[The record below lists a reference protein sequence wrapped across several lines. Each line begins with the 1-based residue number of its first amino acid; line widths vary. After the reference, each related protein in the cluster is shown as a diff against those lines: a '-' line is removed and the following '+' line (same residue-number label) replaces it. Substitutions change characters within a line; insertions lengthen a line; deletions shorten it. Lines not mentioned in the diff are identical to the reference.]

1 MSKIKVNLTSGSV
14 FEKPLVTCFQ
24 GTSANYV
31 VFDNEMNGSMGL
43 PIICISKLNGNR
55 LEKIF
60 DQSEWASVKENLKSI
75 ISGTPL
81 VYLEVPENLNAQDD
95 FFTQLT
101 LPVASFD
108 VLKSSYNPPKPEPEV
123 MPTPQPEVAPVA
135 QNPAPEDIETP
146 APAVMEEP
154 ISFGGMNTVNPASSI
169 PNMGGTMINNNIAAN
184 SAPQMMGTNDIF
196 GQTNTMASNDM
207 TQINNPMLNTNM
219 QMPPMNNT
227 VSNVNNSI
235 PANNN
240 VSNINYTDLKETF
253 MKSCENMFDA
263 LVKRFE
269 NK

>member
-1 MSKIKVNLTSGSV
+1 MSKIRVNLTSGNV

-60 DQSEWASVKENLKSI
+60 DQSEWASVKENLS
-75 ISGTPL
+75 
-81 VYLEVPENLNAQDD
+81 AQDD

-108 VLKSSYNPPKPEPEV
+108 VLKRSYNPPKPEPEV
-123 MPTPQPEVAPVA
+123 MPAPQPEVAPAPV
-135 QNPAPEDIETP
+135 QPAPEVMETP
-146 APAVMEEP
+146 APPVMDGP
-154 ISFGGMNTVNPASSI
+154 ISFGGMNTVNTAPVM
-169 PNMGGTMINNNIAAN
+169 PNMGAPVMN
-184 SAPQMMGTNDIF
+184 SNPAPQMMGNSDML
-196 GQTNTMASNDM
+196 GQTNTMA
-207 TQINNPMLNTNM
+207 
-219 QMPPMNNT
+219 MP
-227 VSNVNNSI
+227 NVNNQMPNPQPI
-235 PANNN
+235 
-240 VSNINYTDLKETF
+240 SNINYADLKETF

>member
-1 MSKIKVNLTSGSV
+1 MSKIRVNLTSGNV

-75 ISGTPL
+75 ISGSTL
-81 VYLEVPENLNAQDD
+81 MYLEVPENLNAQDD

-108 VLKSSYNPPKPEPEV
+108 VLKRSYNPPKPEPEV
-123 MPTPQPEVAPVA
+123 MPAPQPEVAQAPV
-135 QNPAPEDIETP
+135 QSAPEVMETP
-146 APAVMEEP
+146 APPVMDGP
-154 ISFGGMNTVNPASSI
+154 ISFGGMNTVNTAPVM
-169 PNMGGTMINNNIAAN
+169 PNMGAPVMN
-184 SAPQMMGTNDIF
+184 SNPAPQMMGNSDML
-196 GQTNTMASNDM
+196 GQTNTMA
-207 TQINNPMLNTNM
+207 
-219 QMPPMNNT
+219 MPNEMASMNNHMP
-227 VSNVNNSI
+227 NVNNQMPNPQPI
-235 PANNN
+235 
-240 VSNINYTDLKETF
+240 SNINYADLKETF

>member
-1 MSKIKVNLTSGSV
+1 MSKIRVNLTSGNV

-43 PIICISKLNGNR
+43 PIICISKLNEDR

-75 ISGTPL
+75 ISGTTL
-81 VYLEVPENLNAQDD
+81 MYLAVPENLSAQDD

-108 VLKSSYNPPKPEPEV
+108 VLKRSYNPPQPEPEV
-123 MPTPQPEVAPVA
+123 MPAPQPEVAPA
-135 QNPAPEDIETP
+135 PAPTPEVMETP
-146 APAVMEEP
+146 APPVMDGP
-154 ISFGGMNTVNPASSI
+154 ISFGGMNTVNTAPVMS
-169 PNMGGTMINNNIAAN
+169 NMGAPVMN
-184 SAPQMMGTNDIF
+184 SNPATNPAPQMMGMNDML
-196 GQTNTMASNDM
+196 GQTNNMA
-207 TQINNPMLNTNM
+207 M
-219 QMPPMNNT
+219 QNGMAPMNN
-227 VSNVNNSI
+227 SMPNVNNQMPNPS
-235 PANNN
+235 P
-240 VSNINYTDLKETF
+240 VSNINYADLKETF

>member
-1 MSKIKVNLTSGSV
+1 MSKIRVNLTSGNV

-75 ISGTPL
+75 ISGSTL
-81 VYLEVPENLNAQDD
+81 MYLDVPENLSAQDD

-108 VLKSSYNPPKPEPEV
+108 VLKRSYNPPKPEPEV
-123 MPTPQPEVAPVA
+123 MPAPQPEVAPAPV
-135 QNPAPEDIETP
+135 QPAPEVMETP
-146 APAVMEEP
+146 APPVMDGP
-154 ISFGGMNTVNPASSI
+154 ISFGGMNTVNTAPV
-169 PNMGGTMINNNIAAN
+169 MN
-184 SAPQMMGTNDIF
+184 SNPAPQMMGNSDML
-196 GQTNTMASNDM
+196 GQTNTMAMPNEMASM
-207 TQINNPMLNTNM
+207 NNPM
-219 QMPPMNNT
+219 P
-227 VSNVNNSI
+227 NVNNQM
-235 PANNN
+235 PNPQPN
-240 VSNINYTDLKETF
+240 SNINYADLKETF

>member
-1 MSKIKVNLTSGSV
+1 MSKIRVNLTSGNV

-75 ISGTPL
+75 ISGSTL
-81 VYLEVPENLNAQDD
+81 MYLEVPENLSAQDD

-108 VLKSSYNPPKPEPEV
+108 VLKRSYNPPKPEPEV
-123 MPTPQPEVAPVA
+123 MPAPQPEVAPAPV
-135 QNPAPEDIETP
+135 QPAPEVMETP
-146 APAVMEEP
+146 APPVMDGP
-154 ISFGGMNTVNPASSI
+154 ISFGGMNTVNPVM
-169 PNMGGTMINNNIAAN
+169 PNMGTPVMN
-184 SAPQMMGTNDIF
+184 SNPAPQMMGNSDML
-196 GQTNTMASNDM
+196 GQANTMA
-207 TQINNPMLNTNM
+207 
-219 QMPPMNNT
+219 MP
-227 VSNVNNSI
+227 NVNNQM
-235 PANNN
+235 PNPQQN
-240 VSNINYTDLKETF
+240 SNINYADLKETF

>member
-1 MSKIKVNLTSGSV
+1 MSKIRVNLTSGNV

-75 ISGTPL
+75 ISGSTL
-81 VYLEVPENLNAQDD
+81 MYLAVPENLNAQDD

-123 MPTPQPEVAPVA
+123 MPAPQPEVAPAPV
-135 QNPAPEDIETP
+135 QPAPEVMETP
-146 APAVMEEP
+146 APPVMDGP
-154 ISFGGMNTVNPASSI
+154 ISFGGMNTVNTAPV
-169 PNMGGTMINNNIAAN
+169 MN
-184 SAPQMMGTNDIF
+184 SNPAPQMMGNSDML
-196 GQTNTMASNDM
+196 GQTNTMAMPNEM
-207 TQINNPMLNTNM
+207 APMNNPM
-219 QMPPMNNT
+219 P
-227 VSNVNNSI
+227 NVNNQM
-235 PANNN
+235 PNPQPN
-240 VSNINYTDLKETF
+240 SNINYADLKETF

>member
-1 MSKIKVNLTSGSV
+1 MSKIRVNLTSGNV

-60 DQSEWASVKENLKSI
+60 DQSEWASVTDNLKSI
-75 ISGTPL
+75 ISGSTL
-81 VYLEVPENLNAQDD
+81 MYLEVPENLSAQDD

-108 VLKSSYNPPKPEPEV
+108 VLKRSYNPPKPEPEV
-123 MPTPQPEVAPVA
+123 MPAPQPEVAPAPV
-135 QNPAPEDIETP
+135 QPAPEVMETP
-146 APAVMEEP
+146 ASPVMDGP
-154 ISFGGMNTVNPASSI
+154 ISFGGMNTVNTAPV
-169 PNMGGTMINNNIAAN
+169 MN
-184 SAPQMMGTNDIF
+184 SNPAPQMMGNSDML
-196 GQTNTMASNDM
+196 GQTNTMA
-207 TQINNPMLNTNM
+207 
-219 QMPPMNNT
+219 MPNEMAPMNNP
-227 VSNVNNSI
+227 VPNVNNQMPNPQPI
-235 PANNN
+235 
-240 VSNINYTDLKETF
+240 SNINYADLKETF

>member
-1 MSKIKVNLTSGSV
+1 MSKIRVNLTSGNV

-75 ISGTPL
+75 ISGSTL
-81 VYLEVPENLNAQDD
+81 MYLEVPENLSAQDD

-108 VLKSSYNPPKPEPEV
+108 VLKRSYNPPKPEPEV
-123 MPTPQPEVAPVA
+123 MPAPQPEVAPAPV
-135 QNPAPEDIETP
+135 QPAPEVMETP
-146 APAVMEEP
+146 APPVMDGP
-154 ISFGGMNTVNPASSI
+154 ISFGGMNTVNTVPVM
-169 PNMGGTMINNNIAAN
+169 PNMGAPVMN
-184 SAPQMMGTNDIF
+184 SNPAPQMMGNSDML
-196 GQTNTMASNDM
+196 GQTNTMAMPNEMASM
-207 TQINNPMLNTNM
+207 NNPM
-219 QMPPMNNT
+219 P
-227 VSNVNNSI
+227 NVNNQMPNPQPI
-235 PANNN
+235 
-240 VSNINYTDLKETF
+240 SNINYADLKETF

>member
-1 MSKIKVNLTSGSV
+1 MSKIRVNLTSGNV

-75 ISGTPL
+75 ISGSTL
-81 VYLEVPENLNAQDD
+81 MYLDVPENLSAQDD

-108 VLKSSYNPPKPEPEV
+108 VLKRSYNPPKPEPEV
-123 MPTPQPEVAPVA
+123 MPTPQPEVAPA
-135 QNPAPEDIETP
+135 PAPTPEVMETP
-146 APAVMEEP
+146 APPVMDGP
-154 ISFGGMNTVNPASSI
+154 ISFGGMNTVNTAPVM
-169 PNMGGTMINNNIAAN
+169 PNMGAPVMN
-184 SAPQMMGTNDIF
+184 SNPAPQMMGNSDML
-196 GQTNTMASNDM
+196 GQTNTMA
-207 TQINNPMLNTNM
+207 
-219 QMPPMNNT
+219 MPNEMASMNNHMP
-227 VSNVNNSI
+227 NPQPI
-235 PANNN
+235 
-240 VSNINYTDLKETF
+240 SNINYADLKETF

>member
-1 MSKIKVNLTSGSV
+1 MSKIRVNLTSGNV

-75 ISGTPL
+75 ISGSTL
-81 VYLEVPENLNAQDD
+81 MYLAVPENLNAQDD

-123 MPTPQPEVAPVA
+123 MPAPQPEVAPT
-135 QNPAPEDIETP
+135 PAPTPEVMETP
-146 APAVMEEP
+146 APPVMDEP
-154 ISFGGMNTVNPASSI
+154 ISFGGMNTVNAAPVM
-169 PNMGGTMINNNIAAN
+169 PNMGMPSMN
-184 SAPQMMGTNDIF
+184 SNPAPNPASQMMGNSDML
-196 GQTNTMASNDM
+196 GQTNTMTNEVAPM
-207 TQINNPMLNTNM
+207 NNPM
-219 QMPPMNNT
+219 P
-227 VSNVNNSI
+227 NVNNQMPNPQPI
-235 PANNN
+235 
-240 VSNINYTDLKETF
+240 SNINYADLKETF

>member
-1 MSKIKVNLTSGSV
+1 MSKIRVNLTSGNV

-75 ISGTPL
+75 ISGSTL
-81 VYLEVPENLNAQDD
+81 MYLEVPENLSAQDD

-123 MPTPQPEVAPVA
+123 MPAPQPEVAPA
-135 QNPAPEDIETP
+135 PAPAPEVMETP
-146 APAVMEEP
+146 APPVMDGP
-154 ISFGGMNTVNPASSI
+154 ISFGGMNTVNTASVM
-169 PNMGGTMINNNIAAN
+169 PNMGAPVMN
-184 SAPQMMGTNDIF
+184 SNPAPQMMGTNDML
-196 GQTNTMASNDM
+196 GQTN
-207 TQINNPMLNTNM
+207 PM
-219 QMPPMNNT
+219 P
-227 VSNVNNSI
+227 NVNNQMPNPQPI
-235 PANNN
+235 
-240 VSNINYTDLKETF
+240 SNINYADLKETF

>member
-1 MSKIKVNLTSGSV
+1 MSKIRVNLTSGNV

-43 PIICISKLNGNR
+43 PIICISKLNGDR

-75 ISGTPL
+75 ISGTTL
-81 VYLEVPENLNAQDD
+81 MYLAVPENLSAQDD

-108 VLKSSYNPPKPEPEV
+108 VLKRSYNPPQPEPEV
-123 MPTPQPEVAPVA
+123 MPAPQPEVAPA
-135 QNPAPEDIETP
+135 PAPTPEVMETP
-146 APAVMEEP
+146 APPVMDGP
-154 ISFGGMNTVNPASSI
+154 ISFGGMNTGNTAPVMSNMGAPVMNSNPATN
-169 PNMGGTMINNNIAAN
+169 P
-184 SAPQMMGTNDIF
+184 APQMMGMNDML
-196 GQTNTMASNDM
+196 GQTNNMA
-207 TQINNPMLNTNM
+207 M
-219 QMPPMNNT
+219 QNGMAPMNN
-227 VSNVNNSI
+227 SMPNVNNQMPNPS
-235 PANNN
+235 P
-240 VSNINYTDLKETF
+240 VSNINYADLKETF

>member
-1 MSKIKVNLTSGSV
+1 MSKIRVNLTSGNV

-75 ISGTPL
+75 ISGSTL
-81 VYLEVPENLNAQDD
+81 MYLDVPENLSAQDD

-108 VLKSSYNPPKPEPEV
+108 VLKRSYNPPKPEPEV
-123 MPTPQPEVAPVA
+123 MPAPQPEVAQAPV
-135 QNPAPEDIETP
+135 QSAPEVMETP
-146 APAVMEEP
+146 APPVMDGP
-154 ISFGGMNTVNPASSI
+154 ISFGGMNTVNTAPV
-169 PNMGGTMINNNIAAN
+169 MN
-184 SAPQMMGTNDIF
+184 SNPAPQMMGNSDML
-196 GQTNTMASNDM
+196 GQTNTMAMPNEMASM
-207 TQINNPMLNTNM
+207 NNPM
-219 QMPPMNNT
+219 P
-227 VSNVNNSI
+227 NVNNQM
-235 PANNN
+235 PNPQPN
-240 VSNINYTDLKETF
+240 SNINYADLKETF

>member
-1 MSKIKVNLTSGSV
+1 MSKIRVNLTSGNV

-75 ISGTPL
+75 ISGSTL
-81 VYLEVPENLNAQDD
+81 MYLTVPENLNAQDD

-123 MPTPQPEVAPVA
+123 MPAPQPEVAPAPV
-135 QNPAPEDIETP
+135 QPAPEVMETP
-146 APAVMEEP
+146 APPVMDGP
-154 ISFGGMNTVNPASSI
+154 ISFGGMNTVNTAPVM
-169 PNMGGTMINNNIAAN
+169 PNMGASVMNGN
-184 SAPQMMGTNDIF
+184 SAPQMMGNSDML
-196 GQTNTMASNDM
+196 GQTNTMTNEMAPM
-207 TQINNPMLNTNM
+207 NNPM
-219 QMPPMNNT
+219 P
-227 VSNVNNSI
+227 NVNNQMPNPQPI
-235 PANNN
+235 
-240 VSNINYTDLKETF
+240 SNINYADLKETF

>member
-1 MSKIKVNLTSGSV
+1 MSKIRVNLTSGNV

-75 ISGTPL
+75 ISGSTL
-81 VYLEVPENLNAQDD
+81 MYLAVPENLNAQDD

-123 MPTPQPEVAPVA
+123 MPAPQPEVAPT
-135 QNPAPEDIETP
+135 PAPTPEVMETP
-146 APAVMEEP
+146 APPAMDGP
-154 ISFGGMNTVNPASSI
+154 ISFGGMNTVNTAPVM
-169 PNMGGTMINNNIAAN
+169 PNMGASVMNAN
-184 SAPQMMGTNDIF
+184 PASQMMGNSDML
-196 GQTNTMASNDM
+196 GQTNTMTNEMAPM
-207 TQINNPMLNTNM
+207 NNPM
-219 QMPPMNNT
+219 P
-227 VSNVNNSI
+227 NVNNQMPNPQPI
-235 PANNN
+235 
-240 VSNINYTDLKETF
+240 SNINYADLKETF

>member
-1 MSKIKVNLTSGSV
+1 MSKIRVNLTSGNV

-75 ISGTPL
+75 ISGSTL
-81 VYLEVPENLNAQDD
+81 MYLEVPENLSAQDD

-108 VLKSSYNPPKPEPEV
+108 VLKRSYNPPKPEPEV
-123 MPTPQPEVAPVA
+123 MPSPQPEVAPAPV
-135 QNPAPEDIETP
+135 QPAPEVMETP
-146 APAVMEEP
+146 APPVMDGP
-154 ISFGGMNTVNPASSI
+154 ISFGGMNTVNTAPV
-169 PNMGGTMINNNIAAN
+169 MN
-184 SAPQMMGTNDIF
+184 SNPAPQMMGNSDML
-196 GQTNTMASNDM
+196 GQTNTMA
-207 TQINNPMLNTNM
+207 
-219 QMPPMNNT
+219 MP
-227 VSNVNNSI
+227 NVNNQMPNPQPI
-235 PANNN
+235 
-240 VSNINYTDLKETF
+240 SNINYADLKETF

>member
-1 MSKIKVNLTSGSV
+1 MSKIRVNLTSGNV

-75 ISGTPL
+75 ISGSTL
-81 VYLEVPENLNAQDD
+81 MYLEVPENLSAQDD

-108 VLKSSYNPPKPEPEV
+108 VLKSSYNPPKPESEV
-123 MPTPQPEVAPVA
+123 MPAPQPEVAPA
-135 QNPAPEDIETP
+135 PAPTPEVMETP
-146 APAVMEEP
+146 APPVMDGP
-154 ISFGGMNTVNPASSI
+154 ISFGGMNTVNAAPVM
-169 PNMGGTMINNNIAAN
+169 PNMGMPSMN
-184 SAPQMMGTNDIF
+184 SNPAPNPAPQMMGNSDML
-196 GQTNTMASNDM
+196 GQTNPMTMPNEMATM
-207 TQINNPMLNTNM
+207 NNPM
-219 QMPPMNNT
+219 P
-227 VSNVNNSI
+227 NVNNQMPVSE
-235 PANNN
+235 P
-240 VSNINYTDLKETF
+240 VSNINYADLKETF

>member
-1 MSKIKVNLTSGSV
+1 MSKIRVNLTSGNV

-75 ISGTPL
+75 ISGSTL
-81 VYLEVPENLNAQDD
+81 MYLEVPENLSAQDD

-108 VLKSSYNPPKPEPEV
+108 VLKRSYNPPKPEPEV
-123 MPTPQPEVAPVA
+123 MPAPQPEVAPT
-135 QNPAPEDIETP
+135 PAPTPEVMETP
-146 APAVMEEP
+146 APPVMDGP
-154 ISFGGMNTVNPASSI
+154 ISFGGMNTVNTAPVM
-169 PNMGGTMINNNIAAN
+169 PNMGAPVMN
-184 SAPQMMGTNDIF
+184 SNPAPQMMGNSDML
-196 GQTNTMASNDM
+196 GQTNTMAMPNEMASM
-207 TQINNPMLNTNM
+207 NNPV
-219 QMPPMNNT
+219 P
-227 VSNVNNSI
+227 NVNNQMPNPQPI
-235 PANNN
+235 
-240 VSNINYTDLKETF
+240 SNINYADLKETF

>member
-1 MSKIKVNLTSGSV
+1 MSKIRVNLTSGNV

-75 ISGTPL
+75 ISGSTL
-81 VYLEVPENLNAQDD
+81 MYLEVPENLSAQDD

-108 VLKSSYNPPKPEPEV
+108 VLKRSYNPPKPEPEV
-123 MPTPQPEVAPVA
+123 MPAPQPEVAPAPV
-135 QNPAPEDIETP
+135 QPAPEVMETP
-146 APAVMEEP
+146 APPVMDGP
-154 ISFGGMNTVNPASSI
+154 ISFGGMNTVNTAPVMNNNPAS
-169 PNMGGTMINNNIAAN
+169 
-184 SAPQMMGTNDIF
+184 QMMGNSDML
-196 GQTNTMASNDM
+196 GQTNTMAMPNEMASM
-207 TQINNPMLNTNM
+207 NNPM
-219 QMPPMNNT
+219 P
-227 VSNVNNSI
+227 NVNNKMPNPQPI
-235 PANNN
+235 
-240 VSNINYTDLKETF
+240 SNINYADLKETF

>member
-1 MSKIKVNLTSGSV
+1 MSKIRVNLTSGNV

-75 ISGTPL
+75 ISGSTL
-81 VYLEVPENLNAQDD
+81 MYLAVPENLNAQDD

-123 MPTPQPEVAPVA
+123 MPTPQPEVAPT
-135 QNPAPEDIETP
+135 PAPTPEVMETP
-146 APAVMEEP
+146 APPVMDEP
-154 ISFGGMNTVNPASSI
+154 ISFGGMNTVNAAPVM
-169 PNMGGTMINNNIAAN
+169 PNMGASVMNGNP
-184 SAPQMMGTNDIF
+184 APQMMGNSDML
-196 GQTNTMASNDM
+196 GQTNTMTNEMAPM
-207 TQINNPMLNTNM
+207 NNPM
-219 QMPPMNNT
+219 P
-227 VSNVNNSI
+227 NVNDQMQN
-235 PANNN
+235 PQPN
-240 VSNINYTDLKETF
+240 SNINYADLKETF

>member
-1 MSKIKVNLTSGSV
+1 MSKIRVNLTSGNV

-60 DQSEWASVKENLKSI
+60 DQSEWASVKESLKSI
-75 ISGTPL
+75 ISGSTL
-81 VYLEVPENLNAQDD
+81 MYLEVPENLSAQDD

-108 VLKSSYNPPKPEPEV
+108 VLKRSYNPPKPEPEV
-123 MPTPQPEVAPVA
+123 MPAPQPEVAQAPV
-135 QNPAPEDIETP
+135 QSAPEVMETP
-146 APAVMEEP
+146 APPVMDGP
-154 ISFGGMNTVNPASSI
+154 ISFGGMNTVNTAPV
-169 PNMGGTMINNNIAAN
+169 MN
-184 SAPQMMGTNDIF
+184 SNPAPQMMGNSDML
-196 GQTNTMASNDM
+196 GQTNTMAMPNEMASM
-207 TQINNPMLNTNM
+207 NNPM
-219 QMPPMNNT
+219 P
-227 VSNVNNSI
+227 NVNNQM
-235 PANNN
+235 PNPQPN
-240 VSNINYTDLKETF
+240 SNINYADLKETF

>member
-1 MSKIKVNLTSGSV
+1 MSKIRVNLTSGNV

-75 ISGTPL
+75 ISGSTL
-81 VYLEVPENLNAQDD
+81 MYLEVPENLSAQDD

-108 VLKSSYNPPKPEPEV
+108 VLKRSYNPPKPEPEV
-123 MPTPQPEVAPVA
+123 MPAPQPEVAPAPA
-135 QNPAPEDIETP
+135 QPAPEVMETP
-146 APAVMEEP
+146 APPVMDGP
-154 ISFGGMNTVNPASSI
+154 ISFGGMNTVNTAPV
-169 PNMGGTMINNNIAAN
+169 MN
-184 SAPQMMGTNDIF
+184 SNPAPQMMGNSDML
-196 GQTNTMASNDM
+196 GQTNTMA
-207 TQINNPMLNTNM
+207 
-219 QMPPMNNT
+219 MPNEMASMNNHMP
-227 VSNVNNSI
+227 NVNNQMPNPQPI
-235 PANNN
+235 
-240 VSNINYTDLKETF
+240 SNINYADLKETF

>member
-1 MSKIKVNLTSGSV
+1 MSKIRVNLTSGNV

-75 ISGTPL
+75 ISGSTL
-81 VYLEVPENLNAQDD
+81 MYLEVPENLSAQDD

-108 VLKSSYNPPKPEPEV
+108 VLKRSYNPPKPEPEV
-123 MPTPQPEVAPVA
+123 MPAPQPEVAPAPV
-135 QNPAPEDIETP
+135 QPAPEVMETP
-146 APAVMEEP
+146 APPVMDGP
-154 ISFGGMNTVNPASSI
+154 ISFGGMNTVNTAPV
-169 PNMGGTMINNNIAAN
+169 MN
-184 SAPQMMGTNDIF
+184 SNPAPQMMGNSDML
-196 GQTNTMASNDM
+196 GQTNTMA
-207 TQINNPMLNTNM
+207 
-219 QMPPMNNT
+219 MPNEMAPMNNP
-227 VSNVNNSI
+227 VPNVNNQMTNPQPI
-235 PANNN
+235 
-240 VSNINYTDLKETF
+240 SNINYADLKETF

>member
-1 MSKIKVNLTSGSV
+1 MSKIRVNLTSGNV

-75 ISGTPL
+75 ISGSTL
-81 VYLEVPENLNAQDD
+81 MYLEVPENLSAQDD

-123 MPTPQPEVAPVA
+123 MPAPQPEVAPAPA
-135 QNPAPEDIETP
+135 QPAPE
-146 APAVMEEP
+146 VMETSAPPVMDGP
-154 ISFGGMNTVNPASSI
+154 ISFGGMNTVNTAPVM
-169 PNMGGTMINNNIAAN
+169 PNMGAPVMN
-184 SAPQMMGTNDIF
+184 SNPAPQMMGNSDML
-196 GQTNTMASNDM
+196 GQTNTMAMPNEMASM
-207 TQINNPMLNTNM
+207 NNPV
-219 QMPPMNNT
+219 P
-227 VSNVNNSI
+227 NVNNQM
-235 PANNN
+235 PNPQPN
-240 VSNINYTDLKETF
+240 SNINYADLKETF

>member
-1 MSKIKVNLTSGSV
+1 MSKIRVNLTSGNV

-75 ISGTPL
+75 ISGSTL
-81 VYLEVPENLNAQDD
+81 MYLEVPENLSAQDD

-123 MPTPQPEVAPVA
+123 MPAPQPEVAPA
-135 QNPAPEDIETP
+135 PAPAPEVMETP
-146 APAVMEEP
+146 APPVMDGP
-154 ISFGGMNTVNPASSI
+154 ISFGGMNTVNTASVM
-169 PNMGGTMINNNIAAN
+169 PNMGAPVMN
-184 SAPQMMGTNDIF
+184 SNPAPQMMGTNDML
-196 GQTNTMASNDM
+196 GQTN
-207 TQINNPMLNTNM
+207 PM
-219 QMPPMNNT
+219 P
-227 VSNVNNSI
+227 NVNNQM
-235 PANNN
+235 PNPEP
-240 VSNINYTDLKETF
+240 VSNINYADLKETF

>member
-1 MSKIKVNLTSGSV
+1 MSKIKVNLTSGNV

-75 ISGTPL
+75 ISGSTL
-81 VYLEVPENLNAQDD
+81 MYLAVPENLNAQDD

-123 MPTPQPEVAPVA
+123 MPAPQPEVAPA
-135 QNPAPEDIETP
+135 PAPAPEVMETP
-146 APAVMEEP
+146 APPVMDGP
-154 ISFGGMNTVNPASSI
+154 ISFGGMNTVNAAPVM
-169 PNMGGTMINNNIAAN
+169 PNMGAPVMN
-184 SAPQMMGTNDIF
+184 SNPAPNPAPQMMGMNDML
-196 GQTNTMASNDM
+196 GQTNTMAMPNEM
-207 TQINNPMLNTNM
+207 APMNNPM
-219 QMPPMNNT
+219 P
-227 VSNVNNSI
+227 NVNNQM
-235 PANNN
+235 PASEP
-240 VSNINYTDLKETF
+240 VSNINYADLKETF

>member
-1 MSKIKVNLTSGSV
+1 MSKIRVNLTSGNV

-75 ISGTPL
+75 ISSSTL
-81 VYLEVPENLNAQDD
+81 MYLEVPENLSAQDD
-95 FFTQLT
+95 FSTQLT

-108 VLKSSYNPPKPEPEV
+108 VLKRSYNPPKPEPEV
-123 MPTPQPEVAPVA
+123 MPAPQPEVAPAPV
-135 QNPAPEDIETP
+135 QPAPEVMETP
-146 APAVMEEP
+146 APPVMDGP
-154 ISFGGMNTVNPASSI
+154 ISFGGMNTVNTAQVM
-169 PNMGGTMINNNIAAN
+169 PNMGAPVMN
-184 SAPQMMGTNDIF
+184 SNPAPQMMGNSDML
-196 GQTNTMASNDM
+196 GQTNTMA
-207 TQINNPMLNTNM
+207 
-219 QMPPMNNT
+219 MP
-227 VSNVNNSI
+227 NVNNQMPNPQPI
-235 PANNN
+235 
-240 VSNINYTDLKETF
+240 SNINYVDLKETF

>member
-1 MSKIKVNLTSGSV
+1 MSKIRVNLTSGNV

-75 ISGTPL
+75 ISGSTL
-81 VYLEVPENLNAQDD
+81 MYLEVPENLSAQDD

-108 VLKSSYNPPKPEPEV
+108 VLKRSYNPPKPEPEV
-123 MPTPQPEVAPVA
+123 MPAPQPEVAPAPV
-135 QNPAPEDIETP
+135 QPAPEVMETP
-146 APAVMEEP
+146 APPVMDGP
-154 ISFGGMNTVNPASSI
+154 ISFGGMNTVNTAPV
-169 PNMGGTMINNNIAAN
+169 MN
-184 SAPQMMGTNDIF
+184 SNPAPQMMGNSDML
-196 GQTNTMASNDM
+196 GQTNTMA
-207 TQINNPMLNTNM
+207 
-219 QMPPMNNT
+219 MPNEMAPMNNP
-227 VSNVNNSI
+227 VPNVNNQMPNPQPI
-235 PANNN
+235 
-240 VSNINYTDLKETF
+240 SNINYADLKETF

>member
-1 MSKIKVNLTSGSV
+1 MSKIRVNLTSGNV

-75 ISGTPL
+75 ISGSTL
-81 VYLEVPENLNAQDD
+81 MYLEVPENLSAQDD

-123 MPTPQPEVAPVA
+123 MPAPQPEVAPA
-135 QNPAPEDIETP
+135 PAPAPEVMETP
-146 APAVMEEP
+146 APPVMDGP
-154 ISFGGMNTVNPASSI
+154 ISFGGMNTVNTAPVM
-169 PNMGGTMINNNIAAN
+169 PNMGAPVMN
-184 SAPQMMGTNDIF
+184 SNPAPQMMGNSDML
-196 GQTNTMASNDM
+196 GQTNTMAMPNEMASM
-207 TQINNPMLNTNM
+207 NNPV
-219 QMPPMNNT
+219 P
-227 VSNVNNSI
+227 NVNNQM
-235 PANNN
+235 PNPQPN
-240 VSNINYTDLKETF
+240 SNINFADLKETF

>member
-1 MSKIKVNLTSGSV
+1 MSKIRVNLTSGNV

-75 ISGTPL
+75 ISGSTL
-81 VYLEVPENLNAQDD
+81 MYLAVPENLNAQDD

-123 MPTPQPEVAPVA
+123 MPAPQPEVAPT
-135 QNPAPEDIETP
+135 PAPTPEVMETP
-146 APAVMEEP
+146 APPVMDGP
-154 ISFGGMNTVNPASSI
+154 ISFGGMNTVNTAPVMS
-169 PNMGGTMINNNIAAN
+169 NMGASVMNGNP
-184 SAPQMMGTNDIF
+184 APQMMGNSDML
-196 GQTNTMASNDM
+196 GQTNTMTNEMAPM
-207 TQINNPMLNTNM
+207 NNPM
-219 QMPPMNNT
+219 P
-227 VSNVNNSI
+227 NVNNQMPNPQPI
-235 PANNN
+235 
-240 VSNINYTDLKETF
+240 SNINYADLKETF

>member
-1 MSKIKVNLTSGSV
+1 MSKIRVNLTSGNV

-75 ISGTPL
+75 ISGSTL
-81 VYLEVPENLNAQDD
+81 MYLEVPENLSAQDD

-108 VLKSSYNPPKPEPEV
+108 VLKRSYNPPKPEPEV
-123 MPTPQPEVAPVA
+123 MPAPQPEVAPAPV
-135 QNPAPEDIETP
+135 QPAPEVIETP
-146 APAVMEEP
+146 APPVMDGP
-154 ISFGGMNTVNPASSI
+154 ISFGGMNTVNTAQVM
-169 PNMGGTMINNNIAAN
+169 PNMGAPVMN
-184 SAPQMMGTNDIF
+184 SNPAPQMMGNSDML
-196 GQTNTMASNDM
+196 GQTNTMA
-207 TQINNPMLNTNM
+207 
-219 QMPPMNNT
+219 MP
-227 VSNVNNSI
+227 NVNNQMPNSQPI
-235 PANNN
+235 
-240 VSNINYTDLKETF
+240 SNINYADLKETF

>member
-1 MSKIKVNLTSGSV
+1 MSKIRVNLTSGNV

-75 ISGTPL
+75 ISGSTL
-81 VYLEVPENLNAQDD
+81 MYLAVPENLNAQDD

-123 MPTPQPEVAPVA
+123 MPTPQPEVAPT
-135 QNPAPEDIETP
+135 PAPTPEVMETP
-146 APAVMEEP
+146 APPVMDEP
-154 ISFGGMNTVNPASSI
+154 ISFGGMNTVNAAPVM
-169 PNMGGTMINNNIAAN
+169 PNMGASVMNGNP
-184 SAPQMMGTNDIF
+184 APQMMGNSDML
-196 GQTNTMASNDM
+196 GQTNTMTNEMAPM
-207 TQINNPMLNTNM
+207 NNPM
-219 QMPPMNNT
+219 P
-227 VSNVNNSI
+227 NVNNQMQN
-235 PANNN
+235 PQPN
-240 VSNINYTDLKETF
+240 SNINYADLKETF